1 MLRGQRG
8 PNRHGPDPLDPAGDA
23 HATQLQGPRHRSL
36 GENIRDG
43 VIGALILIA
52 ALNFASPDLSHSVFR
67 GLVMPNMSNIWKE
80 RRANEAAYNAQQA
93 GDEAYRARDY
103 EAAVRHYSRAIELY
117 GPETVAAAWSH
128 PIRAYALQRAR
139 RMQEA
144 LSDHDKAIEIEPG
157 FTGGYR
163 YRGLLL

>member
-1 MLRGQRG
+1 MLRAERG
-8 PNRHGPDPLDPAGDA
+8 RNRPDQDRPDRACGA
-23 HATQLQGPRHRSL
+23 HAVPLQGPRDRSL

-117 GPETVAAAWSH
+117 GPETVAAAWSYRM
-128 PIRAYALQRAR
+128 RAYALQRAR